1 MNSSLMTPSLL
12 SELALPY
19 REPGVDELGVTQHVH
34 DSAGRTQGVKEV
46 VHPEG
51 SPCFLCANFSGE
63 SREMMSSPPSSYGN
77 TTSSAFGPQSAFG
90 QANNANNSP
99 SVGGSGTTPF
109 GSPTGG
115 SVYGGTSTGVS
126 GVLLLKL
133 LRSCLPE
140 PPLVI
145 LRHQL
150 LLVALYLGEL
160 QQEFSGVVFFKLLR
174 SSLLELPL
182 VILHHQFLLVA
193 LYMGELQQEFPGVLL
208 LKLLRSCLPELP
220 LVILHHLFV
229 GGSVY
234 GGTSTGVSRGGFPQ
248 THSLMSSGAPFG
260 NSSSSAFV
268 GGSLYGGTSTGVFRG
283 AFPQTPSL
291 MSSRAAFNSSSSPAF
306 VGGTSTFGSP
316 TGGSLYGGTS
326 TGVFR
331 GAFPQTP
338 SLMSSRAAFN
348 NSSSPAFV
356 GGTSTFG
363 SPTGGSVYGGTST
376 GVFRGAFPQTPSL
389 MSSRAAFGN
398 TSLPVLV
405 DFRSQPG
412 GPLFGGTSTGVF
424 RGGFLQ
430 SPLIF
435 SAGAAFGNSSSPAF
449 GGFGWS
455 TPAYGTTSTPA
466 CNTDSAPSFGATSNP
481 AYGST
486 MNAAFGTRG
495 IAFGGM
501 GAPIF
506 WSGGAFGSSSNPAFG
521 PSTTAF
527 RSNQNGSESH
537 GAHIGPQ
544 VATPTFGN
552 TEFGE
557 SSFGGQHRGSRA
569 APFTPTTEAE
579 TGVMPL
585 AKLQSIC
592 CMTMPAYK
600 YKSHE
605 ELRWEDY
612 QWGDKGGPNHAGQ
625 SGVSVGPGASPAI
638 PWPTFSLSSP
648 VFFHYSF
655 QCIFFCHASATTSN
669 PFPFTTSS
677 NELIMTAPNPSVPN
691 PSNGVPKDGPLE
703 EQTDFVKASQK
714 LKGVHDDSSL
724 QNDEEYVIINGAGE
738 SAIGYDCG
746 AGIETLMPKLC
757 QPDYYTEPHVKEL
770 AAKERTEPGFCCRVK
785 DFVIGRLGFGH
796 IKFVGETDV
805 RRLDLESLIRF
816 NNREVIVYIDESKK
830 PPIGQGLNKPAEVTL
845 LNIKCI
851 DKKTGKQY
859 IEGPRVEKYKEMLKK
874 AAEEQGAEFV
884 SYDPIKGQWKFKVGH
899 FSSYDPTGEQD

>member
-1 MNSSLMTPSLL
+1 MQLAILL
-12 SELALPY
+12 WVVQHLLAHN
-19 REPGVDELGVTQHVH
+19 Q
-34 DSAGRTQGVKEV
+34 
-46 VHPEG
+46 
-51 SPCFLCANFSGE
+51 
-63 SREMMSSPPSSYGN
+63 
-77 TTSSAFGPQSAFG
+77 
-90 QANNANNSP
+90 
-99 SVGGSGTTPF
+99 
-109 GSPTGG
+109 
-115 SVYGGTSTGVS
+115 
-126 GVLLLKL
+126 
-133 LRSCLPE
+133 
-140 PPLVI
+140 
-145 LRHQL
+145 
-150 LLVALYLGEL
+150 VALYLGEL

-182 VILHHQFLLVA
+182 ANNANNNPFVGGTTPFGSQPGGPVYGGTSTGVFRGASSQTPSLMSSGAPFGDSSSSAFVGKTTSIIFVPFLAFGQANNATNNPFVGGTTPFGSPTGGSVYGGTSTGVSGGGSSQTPSLMSSGAPFGDSSSSAFVA
-193 LYMGELQQEFPGVLL
+193 LYMGELQQEFPGVVF
-208 LKLLRSCLPELP
+208 LKLIHSCLPELP
-220 LVILHHLFV
+220 LANNGNNNPFV
-229 GGSVY
+229 GG
-234 GGTSTGVSRGGFPQ
+234 TT
-248 THSLMSSGAPFG
+248 PFG
-260 NSSSSAFV
+260 SPT
-268 GGSLYGGTSTGVFRG
+268 GGSVYGGTSTGVFRG

-291 MSSRAAFNSSSSPAF
+291 MQA
-306 VGGTSTFGSP
+306 
-316 TGGSLYGGTS
+316 
-326 TGVFR
+326 
-331 GAFPQTP
+331 
-338 SLMSSRAAFN
+338 N
-348 NSSSPAFV
+348 NATNNPFV

-398 TSLPVLV
+398 TSIPVLV

-412 GPLFGGTSTGVF
+412 GPVFGGTSTGVF

-430 SPLIF
+430 SPSIF

-455 TPAYGTTSTPA
+455 TPTYGTTSTPA
-466 CNTDSAPSFGATSNP
+466 CVTDSAPSFGATGTP

-501 GAPIF
+501 RAPVF

-521 PSTTAF
+521 PSATAF
-527 RSNQNGSESH
+527 RSNQYGSESH

-552 TEFGE
+552 AEFGE
-557 SSFGGQHRGSRA
+557 SSFGRQHRGSRV

-579 TGVMPL
+579 TGVIPL

-592 CMTMPAYK
+592 GMTVPVYK

-625 SGVSVGPGASPAI
+625 SGVSVGPD
-638 PWPTFSLSSP
+638 
-648 VFFHYSF
+648 
-655 QCIFFCHASATTSN
+655 
-669 PFPFTTSS
+669 
-677 NELIMTAPNPSVPN
+677 
-691 PSNGVPKDGPLE
+691 GVPKDGPLE

-770 AAKERTEPGFCCRVK
+770 AAKERAEPGFCCRVN
-785 DFVIGRLGFGH
+785 DFVVGRLGYGH

-816 NNREVIVYIDESKK
+816 NNREVIVYIDEGKK

-859 IEGPRVEKYKEMLKK
+859 IEGPKVEKYKEMLKK

-899 FSSYDPTGEQD
+899 FSSYDRTGEQD